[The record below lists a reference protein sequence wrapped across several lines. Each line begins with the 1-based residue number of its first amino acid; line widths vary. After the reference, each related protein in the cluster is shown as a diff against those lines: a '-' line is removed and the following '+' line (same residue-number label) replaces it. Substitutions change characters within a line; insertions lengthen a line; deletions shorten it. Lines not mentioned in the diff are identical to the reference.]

1 MKGVY
6 MKRNILIVLLFILV
20 LGGALL
26 ARENTILKVRV
37 QTANV
42 RSEPDASAAIVA
54 RVAIGTLLEVAGK
67 DGAWYEVTV
76 NDQSGKA
83 VTGYIHNTVVEVL
96 GEKEA
101 AQEEKPRAAVRR
113 EAPRA
118 RAAKQFAGG
127 GVKMMAGLSMDNVKL
142 SDTIPADA
150 KKTSKMGFMGG
161 LGFESGGMIA
171 FEMDLLYRP
180 GGTVLKATD
189 PANKEKI
196 TISGTAVSLPIM
208 LKVRFLP
215 GTTPYILAGGE
226 VGYLL
231 SQKVVITAADGTTT
245 EQDTIDHVNRLV
257 YGLVFGGGVEL
268 QAGGMN
274 LLLEVRYL
282 LGLSNLLKDPEPGAY
297 MKPTALTFVLGV
309 KF

>member
-1 MKGVY
+1 
-6 MKRNILIVLLFILV
+6 MKRNIIMLLLFTLV

-26 ARENTILKVRV
+26 AKEKTILKVKV

-54 RVAIGTLLEVAGK
+54 KVTIGTLLQIAGK
-67 DGAWYEVTV
+67 EGAWYEVTV
-76 NDQSGKA
+76 NDQSGKE
-83 VTGYIHNTVVEVL
+83 VTGYIHNTVVEVS
-96 GEKEA
+96 GADEEA
-101 AQEEKPRAAVRR
+101 AEVKPRAAVRR
-113 EAPRA
+113 EAPRS

-127 GVKMMAGLSMDNVKL
+127 GIKLMGGLSMNNL
-142 SDTIPADA
+142 NFSEPLGAEA
-150 KKTSKMGFMGG
+150 KKTAKMGFMGG

-171 FEMDLLYRP
+171 FELDLLYSP
-180 GGTVLKATD
+180 GGAVIKATD
-189 PANKEKI
+189 TTSKEKL
-196 TISGTAVSLPIM
+196 TFSGTAITLPIM
-208 LKVRFLP
+208 LKVRFMP

-231 SQKVVITAADGTTT
+231 NQKIVITDADGITT
-245 EQDTIDHVNRLV
+245 EHDALDQVNRLI

-274 LLLEVRYL
+274 LLLEVRYR
-282 LGLSNLLKDPEPGAY
+282 LGLSNLFKDPEPGAY
-297 MKPTALTFVLGV
+297 IKPTALMFLLGV

>member
-1 MKGVY
+1 
-6 MKRNILIVLLFILV
+6 MKRNIIMILLFILV

-26 ARENTILKVRV
+26 AKEKTILKVKV
-37 QTANV
+37 QAANV
-42 RSEPDASAAIVA
+42 RSEPDASAPIIA
-54 RVAIGTLLEVAGK
+54 RVTIGTLLEVTGK

-76 NDQSGKA
+76 NDKSGEA
-83 VTGYIHNTVVEVL
+83 VTGYIHNTVVEVS
-96 GEKEA
+96 GADEEEA
-101 AQEEKPRAAVRR
+101 EVEPRAAVRR

-118 RAAKQFAGG
+118 RAVKQYASG
-127 GVKMMAGLSMDNVKL
+127 GVKLMGGLSMDNVNL
-142 SDTIPADA
+142 SETLPADA

-161 LGFESGGMIA
+161 LGYEGGGMIA

-180 GGTVLKATD
+180 GGTVLKSTD

-196 TISGTAVSLPIM
+196 TISGTAVTLPIM
-208 LKVRFLP
+208 LKVRFLR
-215 GTTPYILAGGE
+215 GTTPYVLAGGE

-231 SQKVVITAADGTTT
+231 NQKVVVTAADGTTT
-245 EQDTIDHVNRLV
+245 EEDTTDHVNRLV

-274 LLLEVRYL
+274 LLLEARYL
-282 LGLSNLLKDPEPGAY
+282 LGLSNLIKDPEPGAY
-297 MKPTALTFVLGV
+297 MKPTALTFMLGV